1 MATSFERN
9 SSLSIIV
16 YSSFLILISEI
27 LLSRLSYQLYSIFA
41 PLPFLFVGLL
51 ISFVNFSISISR
63 SLLINLLLNI
73 FYPGK
78 LIPSQ
83 FIMFNFSI
91 SILSILF
98 FYLSNK
104 INQKKISMSQF
115 ISIVNI
121 FFVIILLIF
130 YMLFF
135 GGSEQSQVKEFLK
148 KLITEIFESYK
159 VNQNQN
165 IDNIVNNLVTIL
177 PSINLLLFMII
188 FSLNFVFANLI
199 VKKLNFHTT
208 IKIDLSKFYTPVWF
222 SCLYLIFFIISL
234 FFNESSIFQNLG
246 VNCVICMSFSYLM
259 EGYIFLSV
267 ILQKIKTHFM
277 IKFSIIF
284 LLFLFL
290 GYVLLL
296 IILILGI
303 YRNFKKVLERNS

>member
-9 SSLSIIV
+9 SSLSIVI
-16 YSSFLILISEI
+16 YSSFLILICQN
-27 LLSRLSYQLYSIFA
+27 LLSRVSYQLYSIFV
-41 PLPFLFVGLL
+41 PLPFLFVGSL
-51 ISFVNFSISISR
+51 ISFVNFSITISL
-63 SLLINLLLNI
+63 SLLINLFLNI

-78 LIPSQ
+78 LIPPQ
-83 FIMFNFSI
+83 FIIFNLCI

-246 VNCVICMSFSYLM
+246 VNCVICMSFSYLI

-267 ILQKIKTHFM
+267 TLQKIKTHFF
-277 IKFSIIF
+277 IKFLIIF

-296 IILILGI
+296 IILFLG
-303 YRNFKKVLERNS
+303 YFRNLKKLRKI